1 MKSRCRDEDL
11 CAGGLAHM
19 CPMRLGKQG
28 PRAGKAGKAG
38 RGASQQRSPRRER
51 QPAPAGDSE
60 EGTTS
65 QPVPSPN
72 GSTPPH
78 TCSDNHRLVA
88 RARGGDG
95 GRWASNSQASS
106 DLRQE
111 PGPGSSNAESQMQVP
126 RAKERGNC
134 TRQGGTH
141 AACVQAVRMLRQGMS
156 DSHRDRDHRRE
167 PTQIL
172 SASSVG

>member
-11 CAGGLAHM
+11 CTGGLAHM

-28 PRAGKAGKAG
+28 PRAGKVGKAG

-51 QPAPAGDSE
+51 QPAPAG

-65 QPVPSPN
+65 QPVPSPDR
-72 GSTPPH
+72 STPPH
-78 TCSDNHRLVA
+78 MCTDNHRLVA

-95 GRWASNSQASS
+95 GCWASNSQASS
-106 DLRQE
+106 DPRQRA
-111 PGPGSSNAESQMQVP
+111 PGSLGLGPPMQSP
-126 RAKERGNC
+126 KCRSPEQRG
-134 TRQGGTH
+134 GGIARDGEGHT
-141 AACVQAVRMLRQGMS
+141 CVQAVRMLRRGMS
-156 DSHRDRDHRRE
+156 DSHRDRDHCRE

-172 SASSVG
+172 SASWVG

>member
-1 MKSRCRDEDL
+1 
-11 CAGGLAHM
+11 M

-38 RGASQQRSPRRER
+38 RGASQQRSPQSER

-141 AACVQAVRMLRQGMS
+141 AACVQAVRMLRLATGCGVS
-156 DSHRDRDHRRE
+156 GYTCLVLFESLFIYIFSGWKRKGLAVEIYTH
-167 PTQIL
+167 IN
-172 SASSVG
+172 